1 MAFKYGWTASTA
13 VVLVCWGAAALAT
26 LGTGFRR
33 PISDSAPAVPFG
45 AKEEQVRFAPV
56 LKRFPPQSTVGIITD
71 LRRNFDD
78 TPLMEIRFVLAPRQA
93 FVVEPDRARPEWAI
107 GVFRDRVDPLAA
119 GAALG
124 YEAVETFDTGLV
136 LYHYHPK

>member
-1 MAFKYGWTASTA
+1 MGALGSLRRWA
-13 VVLVCWGAAALAT
+13 VVLACWGGAALAT

-33 PISDSAPAVPFG
+33 PIGEAAPPDPFG

-56 LKRFPPQSTVGIITD
+56 LKRFPQQSTLGIITD
-71 LRRNFDD
+71 LRRNLDD

-93 FVVEPDRARPEWAI
+93 FVVEPERARPEWAI
-107 GVFRDRVDPLAA
+107 GVFRDRVDPFAA

-124 YEAVETFDTGLV
+124 YEVTETFDTGLV

>member
-1 MAFKYGWTASTA
+1 MEALGSPRQWA
-13 VVLVCWGAAALAT
+13 VILVCWGVAALA
-26 LGTGFRR
+26 LLATGFRR
-33 PISDSAPAVPFG
+33 ASGDGAAADPFG

-56 LKRFPPQSTVGIITD
+56 LKYFPPQSTLGIITD

-93 FVVEPDRARPEWAI
+93 FVVEPNRAKPEWAI
-107 GVFRDRVDPLAA
+107 GVFRDPVDPIAA

-124 YEAVETFDTGLV
+124 YEVIETFETGLV
-136 LYHYHPK
+136 LYHHHLQ